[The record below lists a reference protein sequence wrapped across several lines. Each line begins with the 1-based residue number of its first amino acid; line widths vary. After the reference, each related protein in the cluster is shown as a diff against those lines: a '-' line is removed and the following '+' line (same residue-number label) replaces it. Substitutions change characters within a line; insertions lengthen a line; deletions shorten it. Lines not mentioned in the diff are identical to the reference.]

1 MEVKPKGRVHVKKVM
16 GRLLKIA
23 LALAGLYV
31 LAVVLTIYFTLMPP
45 KYKPTP
51 DIYLVPQR
59 YGDEIIEIY
68 NLMVDYAGAQGTLYT
83 DKEYDSRGFEEWDE
97 AIYAKVISLRDTMA
111 ADGELG
117 NRMPFE
123 ISFFTARKGT
133 CSLSIE
139 IDANNRQF
147 IVDLIYYP
155 HDNPF
160 EGYKPLDGLPHW
172 YYYSP

>member
-1 MEVKPKGRVHVKKVM
+1 MEVKPKGCGRVKKVM

-23 LALAGLYV
+23 LVLAGLYV
-31 LAVVLTIYFTLMPP
+31 LANALIFLSLIIAP
-45 KYKPTP
+45 KYKPTA

-68 NLMVDYAGAQGTLYT
+68 NLMIDYADAQGTLYT

-97 AIYAKVISLRDTMA
+97 AIYAKVMALRDKMA
-111 ADGELG
+111 ADSDLE

-147 IVDLIYYP
+147 IVDLVYYP
-155 HDNPF
+155 HNNPF
-160 EGYKPLDGLPHW
+160 ERYTPLDGLPNW